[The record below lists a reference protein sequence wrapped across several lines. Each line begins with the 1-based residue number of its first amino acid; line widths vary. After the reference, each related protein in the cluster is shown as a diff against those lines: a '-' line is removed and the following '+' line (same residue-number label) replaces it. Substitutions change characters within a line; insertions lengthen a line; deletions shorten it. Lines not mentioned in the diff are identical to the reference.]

1 MKATDIIKLNFE
13 EVRRRSLIIWEV
25 IPQAFW
31 HWRPDANAMTCLQ
44 MIRHVL
50 EGEHLF
56 HQIITNRG
64 NLGNYQSP
72 WINRP
77 CIGVKDEV
85 QFAMPFR
92 TKFIETITNFTGQD
106 LELIEINRSEKGQKR
121 KLGDYLNRIAY
132 HESVHAG
139 QMLSYLRQLQLER
152 PLVWD

>member
-1 MKATDIIKLNFE
+1 
-13 EVRRRSLIIWEV
+13 
-25 IPQAFW
+25 
-31 HWRPDANAMTCLQ
+31 
-44 MIRHVL
+44 
-50 EGEHLF
+50 
-56 HQIITNRG
+56 
-64 NLGNYQSP
+64 
-72 WINRP
+72 
-77 CIGVKDEV
+77 V